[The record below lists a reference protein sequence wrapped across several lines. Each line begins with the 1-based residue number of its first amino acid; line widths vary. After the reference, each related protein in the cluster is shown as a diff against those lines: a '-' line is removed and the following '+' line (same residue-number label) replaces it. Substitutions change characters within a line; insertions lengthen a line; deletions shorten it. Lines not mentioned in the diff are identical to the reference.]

1 MLESPR
7 TPSRPSPSDETHRRD
22 IVFVSLENWDD
33 IWRRNQFVCDELA
46 RRDPHRRILFVGLPR
61 NVSHALRHG
70 HFREA
75 ASGGKPVSAS
85 RPNIIIASPTKL
97 LPNTITAGRWLN
109 EAGFRRHVLQ
119 MMDRFDFYE
128 PLLWIN
134 DHSAVHMVGRMGE
147 AAVVYDITD
156 DWTTLTQSS
165 RLTQLIAR
173 QDQELCRRADA
184 VIVCSERLR
193 EMKTGM
199 ARQLHLIPN
208 GVNAAHYSTVQRL
221 PEQASRWKHPVVGY
235 VGTIH
240 PDRIDVSLVEGVAR
254 EMPEASIVLVG
265 PNHLRAA
272 EMDRLGSLANVF
284 FTGPV
289 PYSDVPAHMNVF
301 DICMTPHRMTP
312 FTESLNPI
320 KLWEYLAVGKP
331 IVSTNVAGFRD
342 YPQWVSIASTA
353 GEFTEAIRR
362 GLVEIPEIA
371 PARRAEAARHSWSAR
386 VDEIERVLA
395 LCEPRGKSEAA
406 HV

>member
-1 MLESPR
+1 M
-7 TPSRPSPSDETHRRD
+7 
-22 IVFVSLENWDD
+22 FVSLENWDD
-33 IWRRNQFVCDELA
+33 IWRRNQFICDELA
-46 RRDPHRRILFVGLPR
+46 RRDSQRRILFVGLPR
-61 NVSHALRHG
+61 DMSNAFRHG
-70 HFREA
+70 RFRELING
-75 ASGGKPVSAS
+75 SKPVSAS
-85 RPNIIIASPTKL
+85 RPNIILASPTKL
-97 LPNTITAGRWLN
+97 LPNTITLGRWWN
-109 EAGFRRHVLQ
+109 EASFRRHVRRRMQQLE
-119 MMDRFDFYE
+119 FHK

-134 DHSAVHMVGRMGE
+134 AHSAVHMVGRMGE
-147 AAVVYDITD
+147 SGVVYDITD
-156 DWTTLTQSS
+156 DWTTLTQSA
-165 RLTQLIAR
+165 RLTQLITR

-193 EMKTGM
+193 EMKAGV

-208 GVNAAHYSTVQRL
+208 GVNAGHYSAVQSL
-221 PEQASRWKHPVVGY
+221 PEQANRWKHPVVGY

-240 PDRIDVSLVEGVAR
+240 PDRIDVSLVEGIAR

-272 EMDRLGSLANVF
+272 EMDRLEGLANVF
-284 FTGPV
+284 FTGPIPYNEV
-289 PYSDVPAHMNVF
+289 PSYMNAF
-301 DICMTPHRMTP
+301 DICMTPHRVTP

-353 GEFTEAIRR
+353 GEFTEAIRC
-362 GLVEIPEIA
+362 GLVESPDVA

-406 HV
+406 HA